1 MENKLTIWLDMDGT
15 IADLY
20 GVDNWL
26 ENLQSENVEPYKK
39 AKTLYNENEL
49 ADLFRELSKK
59 FNLGIISWAAKNA
72 SADYLT
78 KIRKSKIEWLKNKGL
93 LNFLDMVYIT
103 EYGRNK
109 SDFCKMFSESGI
121 LVDDDDKNLQEWEL
135 GDIYDAKV
143 NIITQLKTLL

>member
-143 NIITQLKTLL
+143 NIIAQLKALL